1 MHTRTKSRSGIGA
14 TASRILQTIRGKKY
28 ATALLKGDKNE
39 QRAQRIAT
47 RLYRKGLIPHDVS
60 KKVYVTKK
68 WSDLD
73 MAGYDLIIPTDLG
86 NIGLQIKSSAY
97 GKKKFEERQWK
108 YGAVRIRC
116 IVVNDKLTDAEIAE
130 KIRRNCWRQYYW
142 MEEKMGR
149 KY

>member
-1 MHTRTKSRSGIGA
+1 
-14 TASRILQTIRGKKY
+14 
-28 ATALLKGDKNE
+28 
-39 QRAQRIAT
+39 
-47 RLYRKGLIPHDVS
+47 
-60 KKVYVTKK
+60 
-68 WSDLD
+68 